1 MAHRLDQRAPA
12 VERGDEIGERL
23 ARLRLQLLGLGDQP
37 RRLEQ
42 RHAAG
47 AGELMQ
53 RFQRGLAEAPTRRID
68 DALEF
73 EVVGR
78 VERHLEIGGRVL
90 DLLPLVEARAADHAI
105 GQAERD
111 EAILEGAH
119 LERRAHQ
126 DGDLAQG
133 VALPLHLLDVLADD
147 AGFLLVVPAAFDLD
161 LAAKLAV
168 GAERLA
174 EAAFVMRNQA
184 RGRAE
189 DVPGRAVIAFEPDDL
204 GAGKVGLEAQD
215 VVHLGAAP
223 AIDRL
228 IVVADAANIAVAL
241 REQPQPQILRDVGVL
256 ILVHQHIEEAL
267 LVFREHVGVLLEQPQ
282 IFQQQ
287 VAEIGGVQLLQPPL
301 IERVKLARFAVGEG
315 EALPLRHAF
324 RREPPVLPAVDHR
337 GQQPRRPALLVD
349 ILGVE
354 QLLQQPDLI
363 VGIEHGERRL
373 QIDQLGMPAQDL
385 DADGVEGAEPRH
397 AFDHAANQLA
407 DADLHLARGLVGEG
421 DGENLPRPRPAQAQ
435 NMGNARRQ
443 HPGLAGAG
451 AGEHEQRAIERLD
464 RLALLGIERV
474 EIARRAQ
481 PHGALRRRQLCI
493 LWSGERW
500 GLGANLCHELSTIS
514 SAGCAEKRGRG

>member
-1 MAHRLDQRAPA
+1 MPHSLDHRAPA
-12 VERGDEIGERL
+12 VEGGDEIGERL
-23 ARLRLQLLGLGDQP
+23 ARLRLQLLGLDDQP

-53 RFQRGLAEAPTRRID
+53 RFQRGLAEPPPRRID

-78 VERHLEIGGRVL
+78 VERDLEIGGRVL

-105 GQAERD
+105 RQPERD

-133 VALPLHLLDVLADD
+133 VAPPLHLLDVLADD
-147 AGFLLVVPAAFDLD
+147 AGLLLVVPAALDLD
-161 LAAKLAV
+161 LAAQLAV
-168 GAERLA
+168 GAQRLA
-174 EAAFVMRNQA
+174 EAAFVMRDQA

-189 DVPGRAVIAFEPDDL
+189 DMAGRTVIAFEPDDL

-241 REQPQPQILRDVGVL
+241 RQQPQPQILRDVGVL

-267 LVFREHVGVLLEQPQ
+267 LVFRQHVGVLLEQPQ

-287 VAEIGGVQLLQPPL
+287 IAEIGGVELLQAPL
-301 IERVKLARFAVGEG
+301 IERIELARFAVGEG
-315 EALPLRHAF
+315 EALAFRHALG
-324 RREPPVLPAVDHR
+324 RKPSVLPAVDHGR
-337 GQQPRRPALLVD
+337 EHPRRPALLVD
-349 ILGVE
+349 ILGIE

-363 VGIEHGERRL
+363 VGIEHGERRF
-373 QIDQLGMPAQDL
+373 QIDQLGMAAEDL

-397 AFDHAANQLA
+397 ALDHATDQLA
-407 DADLHLARGLVGEG
+407 DAEFHLARGLVGEG
-421 DGENLPRPRPAQAQ
+421 HGENLSRPRSAQAQ

-443 HPGLAGAG
+443 HPCLARAGAG
-451 AGEHEQRAIERLD
+451 QHQQRAIERLD
-464 RLALLGIERV
+464 RLALLRIERV
-474 EIARRAQ
+474 EIARRAK
-481 PHGALRRRQLCI
+481 PHGALRGRKLCVR
-493 LWSGERW
+493 WGGERL
-500 GLGANLCHELSTIS
+500 GL
-514 SAGCAEKRGRG
+514 